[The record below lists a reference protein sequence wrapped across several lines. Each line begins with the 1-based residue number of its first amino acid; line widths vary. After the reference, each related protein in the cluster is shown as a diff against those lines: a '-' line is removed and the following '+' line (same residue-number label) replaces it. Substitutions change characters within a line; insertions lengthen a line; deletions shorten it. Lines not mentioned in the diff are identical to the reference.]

1 MSCARPNPLKN
12 MQLATAVFIQKICHQ
27 TVSGL
32 HSSGLGPIGPRL
44 CGTRGTL
51 STMQRLLENLHLE
64 TWGSNFH
71 DSGKF
76 SRREFHLNFLLD
88 SFISQCCNA
97 CCVAGCLGIP
107 VSETRQSQGEK
118 RISLLTK
125 HSNQKPCI
133 LQVFF
138 FDFADDPRC
147 FFQGSRFQKYRIQS
161 TEFFQIHS
169 FFSCRFA
176 PLPRLTS
183 EVLTFYPPKSALGSE
198 TFFSW

>member
-1 MSCARPNPLKN
+1 MTEDSCRNMSCARPNPLKN

-32 HSSGLGPIGPRL
+32 HSSGLGPFGPRL
-44 CGTRGTL
+44 WGTRGTL

-64 TWGSNFH
+64 TRGSNFH

-97 CCVAGCLGIP
+97 RCVAGCLGIP

-138 FDFADDPRC
+138 STSLMTQDAFFKGQDFRDPHSVDGIGKSTV
-147 FFQGSRFQKYRIQS
+147 FSVVDLRIS
-161 TEFFQIHS
+161 HD
-169 FFSCRFA
+169 
-176 PLPRLTS
+176 
-183 EVLTFYPPKSALGSE
+183 
-198 TFFSW
+198 